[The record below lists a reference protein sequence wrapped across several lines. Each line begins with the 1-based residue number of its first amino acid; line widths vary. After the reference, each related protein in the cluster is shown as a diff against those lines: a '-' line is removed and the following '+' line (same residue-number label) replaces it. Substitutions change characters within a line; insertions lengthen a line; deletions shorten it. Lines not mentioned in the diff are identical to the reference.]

1 MSYGYIPELPTA
13 IVLGIERRRD
23 IAREVHS
30 ATARRR
36 NRTRPTV
43 RARVTA
49 WIDRHRSALE
59 APSQPGPRPRA
70 RPRISTHF

>member
-1 MSYGYIPELPTA
+1 MSFIYIPEMPTA
-13 IVLGIERRRD
+13 IVLDIERRRN
-23 IAREVHS
+23 IAREVQ
-30 ATARRR
+30 AETERRR
-36 NRTRPTV
+36 SRTGPTV